1 MLNRPDLP
9 TLAHSKKIVE
19 IRFVR
24 ESELWHWLVIDEH
37 DRLYLDQGQFRS
49 LDLAAD
55 DLRSVKGFS

>member
-24 ESELWHWLVIDEH
+24 ESGIWHWLAIDEH

-55 DLRSVKGFS
+55 DLRSVPGFS

>member
-9 TLAHSKKIVE
+9 TLAHAKRIIE

-24 ESELWHWLVIDEH
+24 EGDLWHWLVIDED
-37 DRLYLDQGQFRS
+37 DRLYLDNGQFRN

-55 DLRSVKGFS
+55 DLRSVKGFA